1 MFLRSRSCHLPQ
13 RTACKQHPAQA
24 GPPTRS
30 NGSQIINR
38 LATYCS
44 SQGQQLRNAHP
55 LDFIT
60 QAAAAAQFQSSSDFV
75 DRQANLEQL
84 KGSLQQQHQVH
95 LCTKILKAHSGAVTS
110 CVVRETPECKEI
122 ITASLDKSI
131 ATWRL
136 AQVRSFAR
144 VEMITHGAIGWTA
157 RSLSGQQSVL
167 RSSWEPRWSY
177 NACHCQV
184 LGNDLGNNPSG
195 DFGPGMKHGL
205 IIISSCLI
213 AVSDLSACLRLQ
225 RISASS
231 EFDTLSKICT
241 PTKSLWSTMPN
252 PHTSGYPRNQSA
264 K

>member
-30 NGSQIINR
+30 SGGQILNR
-38 LATYCS
+38 LATFCS
-44 SQGQQLRNAHP
+44 SQQKQQLQNAHP

-60 QAAAAAQFQSSSDFV
+60 QAAAAAQFQSSSDIV

-110 CVVRETPECKEI
+110 CVIRETPECKEI

-136 AQVRSFAR
+136 AQVRDLAR
-144 VEMITHGAIGWTA
+144 VGMITRGTIG
-157 RSLSGQQSVL
+157 
-167 RSSWEPRWSY
+167 
-177 NACHCQV
+177 
-184 LGNDLGNNPSG
+184 
-195 DFGPGMKHGL
+195 
-205 IIISSCLI
+205 
-213 AVSDLSACLRLQ
+213 
-225 RISASS
+225 
-231 EFDTLSKICT
+231 
-241 PTKSLWSTMPN
+241 
-252 PHTSGYPRNQSA
+252 
-264 K
+264 